1 MFVAGKIEQKVHNTL
16 WCAFL
21 RHPVLQPFCDFSFI
35 LDIPNFPYVTMYM
48 GPYKAIQDCTQ
59 LKIVPYFSK
68 LFDYYLFSLWKETF
82 NFFFIQCFLLSQS
95 CKITHQDCQSCL
107 RHKRIRQ
114 FRLIQKVSIYFYLV
128 SVSKWVFI
136 RQILRSRSYPKKL
149 ISSHTVCLSVNLHL
163 LRCWCI

>member
-1 MFVAGKIEQKVHNTL
+1 MICFFWDTLYCNRFVIFHLFWIFPIFPMLLCIWDHTRPYRTVVQNSKLSSI
-16 WCAFL
+16 F
-21 RHPVLQPFCDFSFI
+21 
-35 LDIPNFPYVTMYM
+35 PNFLIIT
-48 GPYKAIQDCTQ
+48 
-59 LKIVPYFSK
+59 YFLFWKK
-68 LFDYYLFSLWKETF
+68 LSQIF
-82 NFFFIQCFLLSQS
+82 NFFFIQCFLLSRS